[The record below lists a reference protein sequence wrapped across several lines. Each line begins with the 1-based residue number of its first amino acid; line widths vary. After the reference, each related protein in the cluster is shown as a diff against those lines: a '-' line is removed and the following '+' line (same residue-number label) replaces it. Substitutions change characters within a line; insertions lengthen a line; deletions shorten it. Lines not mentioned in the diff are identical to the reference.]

1 MTLRSQLIEHLK
13 FSQKFAFPF
22 DLKAKF
28 VDSLTSCD

>member
-1 MTLRSQLIEHLK
+1 MKHLK
-13 FSQKFAFPF
+13 IGQKFSFPF

>member
-1 MTLRSQLIEHLK
+1 MTLRPQLMKHLK
-13 FSQKFAFPF
+13 IGQKFSFPF